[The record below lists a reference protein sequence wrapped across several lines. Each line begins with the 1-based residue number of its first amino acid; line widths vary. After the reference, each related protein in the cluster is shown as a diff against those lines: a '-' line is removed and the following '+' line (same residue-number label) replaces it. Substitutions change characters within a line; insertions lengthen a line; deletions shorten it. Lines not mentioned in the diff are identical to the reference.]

1 MPQIDVSDIVRDPFI
16 AGERF
21 TVLRRVETVSAYG
34 QSSVAIR
41 TYPDQIGSIVPAGD
55 NSLVREEAYQTQAKA
70 IQVITSFRLRG
81 ASKDQ
86 AGYRYQPDIVIWK
99 GDAFVVRS
107 ISDFSQYGAGLVQAD
122 CISIDLVDQVPA
134 GNTAAPVSETF
145 AVPGFSDQIPIL
157 DGEG

>member
-16 AGERF
+16 AGEAF
-21 TVLRRVETVSAYG
+21 TVQRRIETVDQYG
-34 QSSVAIR
+34 QSSVQVQTFQAL
-41 TYPDQIGSIVPAGD
+41 GSIAPAGE
-55 NSLVREEAYQTQAKA
+55 NSLVREEAYQTQAKS
-70 IQVITSFRLRG
+70 IQVITPFRLRG

-99 GDAFVVRS
+99 GDSFIVRS

-122 CISIDLVDQVPA
+122 CTSIDLVDQVPA